1 MYCPDCRAEY
11 REGFD
16 RCEDCGV
23 ALVAGSPP
31 APGADEALVQVFET
45 ADASLVPV
53 IRSVLES
60 AEIPFSIQ
68 GEEASALFPLGSL
81 GGGRDDRELGIVVHV
96 LESRAQEARAVLE
109 ALPAADGE
117 LPAEDDPAEPVDP
130 GEATEP

>member
-16 RCEDCGV
+16 RCDDCGV
-23 ALVAGSPP
+23 ALVEGSPP
-31 APGADEALVQVFET
+31 SRAPSEPLVQVFET

-53 IRSVLES
+53 IRSVLEA

-68 GEEASALFPLGSL
+68 GEEASALFPLGSM

-96 LESRAQEARAVLE
+96 LESRAEDAKAVLE
-109 ALPAADGE
+109 ALPTADAE
-117 LPAEDDPAEPVDP
+117 LDEPVDP
-130 GEATEP
+130 DEVIEP